1 MKKILSPM
9 EKLNFPESEELP
21 EGVRE
26 IEAEDTFGYCGK
38 KLHLQI
44 MTPTVFGQDLK
55 WPLIVY
61 VQGSSWHKQKLF
73 QSLPTLARMCERGYA
88 IAIVEHRESDLAPF
102 PAQVIDV
109 KTAIRFLRLN
119 GRSYHIDTDKIS
131 LWGDSSGAH
140 SALIAGI
147 TGNTKYLPEEY
158 PEVSTEVDCI
168 VDWFGPTDLMA
179 AVQHPAVID
188 HDSSTSPAGILI
200 GGKSLH
206 DHPEDVY
213 PTNPVVYLQP
223 DRETPPI
230 LIMHGGRDPLVPFN
244 QSCILY
250 EALKQMDKEVEFVK
264 LKNAGHGWGGFMSE
278 TALNIVENFIKREK
292 YRHHTNE
299 EYDTKENIHA
309 NLKKNIRNLI
319 RRNIRTRSSMLSAKE
334 IRLLEC
340 IFLSW

>member
-1 MKKILSPM
+1 M

-26 IEAEDTFGYCGK
+26 IEAEDTFGYCTELYPDVEYAEHSGK

-88 IAIVEHRESDLAPF
+88 IAIVEHRESELAPF

-119 GRSYHIDTDKIS
+119 GRNYHIDTDKIA

-147 TGNTKYLPEEY
+147 TGDTKYLPEEY

-179 AVQHPAVID
+179 AVQHSAVID

-213 PTNPVVYLQP
+213 PTNPVVHLQP

-292 YRHHTNE
+292 
-299 EYDTKENIHA
+299 
-309 NLKKNIRNLI
+309 
-319 RRNIRTRSSMLSAKE
+319 
-334 IRLLEC
+334 
-340 IFLSW
+340 

>member
-26 IEAEDTFGYCGK
+26 IEAEDTFGYCTELYPDVEYAEHSGK

-88 IAIVEHRESDLAPF
+88 IAIVEHRESELAPF

-119 GRSYHIDTDKIS
+119 GQRYHID
-131 LWGDSSGAH
+131 
-140 SALIAGI
+140 
-147 TGNTKYLPEEY
+147 TKYLPEEY

-213 PTNPVVYLQP
+213 PTNPVVHLQP

-264 LKNAGHGWGGFMSE
+264 LKNAS
-278 TALNIVENFIKREK
+278 
-292 YRHHTNE
+292 
-299 EYDTKENIHA
+299 
-309 NLKKNIRNLI
+309 
-319 RRNIRTRSSMLSAKE
+319 
-334 IRLLEC
+334 RL
-340 IFLSW
+340 

>member
-1 MKKILSPM
+1 MDRDIIL
-9 EKLNFPESEELP
+9 
-21 EGVRE
+21 
-26 IEAEDTFGYCGK
+26 I
-38 KLHLQI
+38 Q
-44 MTPTVFGQDLK
+44 
-55 WPLIVY
+55 
-61 VQGSSWHKQKLF
+61 
-73 QSLPTLARMCERGYA
+73 
-88 IAIVEHRESDLAPF
+88 
-102 PAQVIDV
+102 
-109 KTAIRFLRLN
+109 IRF
-119 GRSYHIDTDKIS
+119 

-147 TGNTKYLPEEY
+147 TGDTKYLPEEY

-213 PTNPVVYLQP
+213 PTNPVVHLQP

-292 YRHHTNE
+292 
-299 EYDTKENIHA
+299 
-309 NLKKNIRNLI
+309 
-319 RRNIRTRSSMLSAKE
+319 
-334 IRLLEC
+334 
-340 IFLSW
+340 

>member
-9 EKLNFPESEELP
+9 EKMDFPESEELP

-26 IEAEDTFGYCGK
+26 IEAEDTFGYCTELYTDVEYAVHSGK

-44 MTPTVFGQDLK
+44 MIPTVFGQDLK

-61 VQGSSWHKQKLF
+61 VQGSSWHKQNLF

-213 PTNPVVYLQP
+213 PTNPVVHLQP

-250 EALKQMDKEVEFVK
+250 KALKQMDKEVEFFK

-278 TALNIVENFIKREK
+278 TALNIVEKFITDHYPHSYEAKREK
-292 YRHHTNE
+292 
-299 EYDTKENIHA
+299 
-309 NLKKNIRNLI
+309 
-319 RRNIRTRSSMLSAKE
+319 
-334 IRLLEC
+334 
-340 IFLSW
+340 

>member
-1 MKKILSPM
+1 M
-9 EKLNFPESEELP
+9 EKMDFPESEELP

-26 IEAEDTFGYCGK
+26 IEAEDTFGYCTELYTDVEYAVHSGK

-61 VQGSSWHKQKLF
+61 VQGSSWH
-73 QSLPTLARMCERGYA
+73 
-88 IAIVEHRESDLAPF
+88 RESDLAQF

-213 PTNPVVYLQP
+213 PTNPVVHLQP

-292 YRHHTNE
+292 
-299 EYDTKENIHA
+299 
-309 NLKKNIRNLI
+309 
-319 RRNIRTRSSMLSAKE
+319 
-334 IRLLEC
+334 
-340 IFLSW
+340 